1 MADKQTTVSPA
12 PERKYHSVCPKCKG
26 ALTPV
31 PSGSICLACADTLIF
46 ATLKPHD
53 ERLSKRMA
61 DNAAYPLAKMT
72 GLQLTKGSTGQ
83 LDCLAAD
90 VWAID
95 GLPGLYVRAKAFN
108 KDTPG
113 AVQARSKDH
122 YLWVFWRWGETKVLL
137 EALLEALKRELHPSP
152 EAVIEDTSPEYDGKK
167 DDPLSSEEKA

>member
-61 DNAAYPLAKMT
+61 DNAAYPLATQT
-72 GLQLTKGSTGQ
+72 GLQLTAWAKREFDADETTGSCRGT
-83 LDCLAAD
+83 D
-90 VWAID
+90 VYAVD
-95 GLPGLYVRAKAFN
+95 GLPGLYVRGYADGLFLKGVF
-108 KDTPG
+108 P
-113 AVQARSKDH
+113 VQARSEDH
-122 YLWVFWRWGETKVLL
+122 FLWVFWRYGV
-137 EALLEALKRELHPSP
+137 
-152 EAVIEDTSPEYDGKK
+152 
-167 DDPLSSEEKA
+167 KARCC